1 MHKLQRCTGTF
12 RFFNVSASTT
22 VPGLMTT
29 VSIFVSIEHPHKV
42 ILPKELLESNACRPA
57 WCPRNPSGSIASA
70 VPGNRVVVPNVVLFQ
85 MRNSQRFS
93 SSSLGSVV
101 RCHPRLRGFMAVDC
115 MSLDTETIH
124 VLATSVARSLQKLI
138 LRTSDT
144 SANPQM
150 GNALGQFGY
159 SPIRRLQE
167 LLVLV
172 SFREGCFA
180 PRLLLEIGLLAKC
193 RGR

>member
-1 MHKLQRCTGTF
+1 
-12 RFFNVSASTT
+12 
-22 VPGLMTT
+22 
-29 VSIFVSIEHPHKV
+29 
-42 ILPKELLESNACRPA
+42 
-57 WCPRNPSGSIASA
+57 
-70 VPGNRVVVPNVVLFQ
+70 
-85 MRNSQRFS
+85 
-93 SSSLGSVV
+93 
-101 RCHPRLRGFMAVDC
+101 MAVDC